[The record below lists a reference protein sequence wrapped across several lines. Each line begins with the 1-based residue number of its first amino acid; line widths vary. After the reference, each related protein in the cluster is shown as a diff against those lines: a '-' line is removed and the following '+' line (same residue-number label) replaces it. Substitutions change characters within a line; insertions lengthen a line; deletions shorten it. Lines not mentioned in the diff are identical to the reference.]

1 MNKNN
6 LPNLLEKL
14 NFSKEG
20 FLYKKSF
27 EDSLIY
33 VDLNRNEI
41 VYPEDKGL
49 IVNEKQICN
58 LIKNENFV
66 VLECVCRL
74 LELGYKPN
82 HIELEPSWKVGRG
95 KSGGRG
101 DILIKNNNSP
111 FLLIECKTYGK
122 EFDSEKKALH
132 NDGGQLFGYA
142 QNEDVDYL
150 CLYASTLKEDIER
163 TYVLI
168 SIKDP
173 ILKKAKSKN
182 RNHLFQT
189 WTDQFS
195 SYYENFGIFEDN
207 CLPFHLEKRS
217 RKYHDLN
224 KISENDKQ
232 NKIQSFAA
240 ILRKHNISGRENAF
254 DKLVNLFLAKI
265 IDEEKNKEKLSFYW
279 NKLTFDNYFSL
290 QDRIQKLYSIGM
302 REFLNEEVTYISE
315 NDIKD
320 TFHLF
325 KNDPDLTRDKVL
337 EKFRE
342 LKFFSNNDFSFIDVH
357 NKKLFLK
364 NSQVLSEIVELFQDI
379 RLKNE
384 DTQESNQILGD
395 LFEVFLDDGIRQ
407 NEGQFF
413 TPVPITRFL
422 ISSLPLEDFI
432 SYKNNNYPV
441 VLDYSCGAGHFLNE
455 YALQAKKIL
464 STQMGKDQKIDNKSL
479 SLIYKKIYGIEKEY
493 RLSKVAKVA
502 AFMYNQNDINIIYKD
517 ALLQESFPQDS
528 VDILIAN
535 PPYSVSGFLETLS
548 DSEINQYEISDF
560 VKNKLN
566 FNGIEFFFIERAK
579 QVIKNNG
586 IAAIIIKESLLT
598 DTKRYAKKCRELLLR
613 YFDVVAIAN
622 FNKNTFSKT
631 GIKTS
636 TLFLKKKD
644 GDFFE
649 HYKNRVNS
657 WFSGNFRFDL
667 LFDDSNLL
675 EEYCEYRGF
684 DYESYKEMLSSILLD
699 KELPQ
704 DIISSY
710 ENFSDKLI
718 SNENILEI
726 EKEKLLNFILIKNN
740 SNDIILVKTPEE
752 TDASKRFLGYS
763 WSAREGKKGIQYI
776 KGGNKNKIHTE
787 LFENN
792 DQDLEIKINR
802 LIKNKFTNKEINIP
816 ESLNDFVS
824 IHSFL
829 DLFDFEQNEFN
840 NVISTKV
847 TENIFIHSSHQIVP
861 IGSID
866 NLIIETGLRPKGGV
880 SEYISGAYSLGGE
893 HIHKD
898 NGMLEITEKNRKYVP
913 LNFFDNAKKGKV
925 KKGDI
930 LLCKD
935 GALTGKLAMVDDSL
949 DNVKTMI
956 NEHIFIIRAD
966 NQLLQTYLF
975 VFLFS
980 RMGQKLLKNCIT
992 GSAVTGINSTKLKQL
1007 RIPLPNDI
1015 DKIKKV
1021 CIDWQITQDK
1031 FKSINMSID
1040 NYYNEIDNILLKNNI
1055 LDSLN

>member
-6 LPNLLEKL
+6 LPDLLERL
-14 NFSKEG
+14 NFSKDG
-20 FLYKKSF
+20 LVYKKYF
-27 EDSLIY
+27 EDSLIS
-33 VDLNRNEI
+33 VDLNKNEI
-41 VYPEDKGL
+41 SYPENKGL

-58 LIKNENFV
+58 LSKNENFV

-82 HIELEPSWKVGRG
+82 HIELEPSWKIGRG

-122 EFDSEKKALH
+122 EFDSEKKSLH

-150 CLYASTLKEDIER
+150 CLYSSTLKESIKR

-189 WTDQFS
+189 WTEQFS
-195 SYYENFGIFEDN
+195 SSYENFGIFEDN
-207 CLPFHLEKRS
+207 CLPFHIEKRS
-217 RKYHDLN
+217 RKYNDLN

-232 NKIQSFAA
+232 NKIQSFAS

-265 IDEEKNKEKLSFYW
+265 IDEEKNKDKLSFYW

-315 NDIKD
+315 SDIKD
-320 TFHLF
+320 TFLLF

-357 NKKLFLK
+357 NKNLFLK

-384 DTQESNQILGD
+384 DAQESNQILGD
-395 LFEVFLDDGIRQ
+395 LFEAFLDDGVRQ

-422 ISSLPLEDFI
+422 ISSLPLENFI
-432 SYKNNNYPV
+432 SYRDKNYPI

-464 STQMGKDQKIDNKSL
+464 ASQIDKRIDNETL
-479 SLIYKKIYGIEKEY
+479 SLIHKKIYGIEKEY

-517 ALLQESFPQDS
+517 ALLQDSFTQDS

-535 PPYSVSGFLETLS
+535 PPYSVSGFLENLS
-548 DSEINQYEISDF
+548 ESEINQYEISDF
-560 VKNKLN
+560 VNNKSN

-579 QVIKNNG
+579 QVIRNNG
-586 IAAIIIKESLLT
+586 VAAIIIKESLLT

-667 LFDDSNLL
+667 IFDDSNLL
-675 EEYCEYRGF
+675 EEYCEHRSF
-684 DYESYKEMLSSILLD
+684 DYESYKKMLSNILSSV
-699 KELPQ
+699 ELPQ
-704 DIISSY
+704 DVTSAY
-710 ENFSDKLI
+710 EELCDKFI
-718 SNENILEI
+718 SNKNILEI

-740 SNDIILVKTPEE
+740 SNNVILVKTPEE
-752 TDASKRFLGYS
+752 TEASKRFLGYS
-763 WSAREGKKGIQYI
+763 WSTREGKKGIQYR
-776 KGGNKNKIHTE
+776 KGGDKNKIYTE
-787 LFENN
+787 LFGNGEKKS
-792 DQDLEIKINR
+792 EIKINT
-802 LIKNKFTNKEINIP
+802 LIKNKFNNKEIDIP
-816 ESLNDFVS
+816 ESLNAFVS
-824 IHSFL
+824 TYPFL
-829 DLFDFEQNEFN
+829 ELFDFEQTEFN

-847 TENIFIHSSHQIVP
+847 TENILIHSSHKIVP

-866 NLIIETGLRPKGGV
+866 NLIIETGSRPKGGV
-880 SEYISGAYSLGGE
+880 SEYTSGAYSLGGE

-898 NGMLEITEKNRKYVP
+898 NGMLEITEKNKKYIP
-913 LNFFDNAKKGKV
+913 LSFFDAAKKGKV
-925 KKGDI
+925 RKGDI

-935 GALTGKLAMVDDSL
+935 GALTGKLAMVDSSL
-949 DNVKTMI
+949 DNEKTMI
-956 NEHIFIIRAD
+956 NEHIFIIRSD
-966 NQLLQTYLF
+966 NQFLQYYLF

-980 RMGQKLLKNCIT
+980 RIGQKLLKNCIT

-1007 RIPLPNDI
+1007 RIPIPNDADI
-1015 DKIKKV
+1015 IKKV
-1021 CIDWQITQDK
+1021 YIDWQSIQKK
-1031 FKSINMSID
+1031 FNSINMSID
-1040 NYYNEIDNILLKNNI
+1040 SYYDEIDNILLKNNI
-1055 LDSLN
+1055 LDKLS